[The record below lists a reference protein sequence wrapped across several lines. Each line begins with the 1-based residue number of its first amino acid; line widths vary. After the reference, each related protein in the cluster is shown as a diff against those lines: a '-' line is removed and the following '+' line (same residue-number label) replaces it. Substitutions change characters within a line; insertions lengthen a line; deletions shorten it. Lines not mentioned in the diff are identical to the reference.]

1 MNMKK
6 RSNHEGSIRFVKSKN
21 LYEASL
27 MVKGKRKYV
36 YSKTREAVAD
46 ELDELRNEMKLTGRL
61 ITKDFTIKEL
71 ASQWI
76 EARASRW
83 SNDKTYDHYWKPFE
97 LHIFPLIANK
107 KVSSVNDP
115 IYLDRFFN
123 QDMVK
128 ANVSTSM
135 INRSYISIVNC
146 FEWAVGRNLIQVNK
160 CKGGRSGYFDLP
172 KHNRKPKP
180 QLDLEQ
186 VQDLKYE
193 IKQSKYPTLF
203 SLSLATGMRISEVLG
218 LSEEDIDLANN
229 EITVRHQ
236 LKRTR
241 DYKWYLDETKNK
253 KIRILPISSEIAD
266 MLLIQLSNV
275 QKIANDIARDNL
287 KMDNKL
293 RCKCCS
299 RKSSLI
305 YVSEIGTPLDV
316 GNLRARH
323 WNKLVKA
330 SGLDVKL
337 TLHDMRHIFASSS
350 LVMGFDVI
358 SVSKYLGHSNP
369 SITLKIYAEYIK
381 PPRQREMADEM
392 GKLFVS

>member
-1 MNMKK
+1 MKK

-36 YSKTREAVAD
+36 YSKTREDVAD
-46 ELDELRNEMKLTGRL
+46 KLDVLRNEMKLTGRL
-61 ITKDFTIKEL
+61 ITKDFTIEEL
-71 ASQWI
+71 ATQWI

-83 SNDKTYDHYWKPFE
+83 SNTNTYDHYWKPFE

-107 KVSSVNDP
+107 KVSAINDP

-135 INRSYISIVNC
+135 INRSYNSMLNC
-146 FEWAVGRNLIQVNK
+146 LEWAVGRNLIQVNK

-186 VQDLKYE
+186 VQDLKHE

-236 LKRTR
+236 LKRTK

-253 KIRILPISSEIAD
+253 KIRILPISSKIAD

-275 QKIANDIARDNL
+275 QKIAEDIARDNL

-293 RCKCCS
+293 RCKCCLS
-299 RKSSLI
+299 SKSSLI
-305 YVSEIGTPLDV
+305 FVSEIGTPLDV
-316 GNLRARH
+316 GNLRYRH

-330 SGLDVKL
+330 SGLGVKL

-369 SITLKIYAEYIK
+369 SITLSIYAEYIK